1 MKVKKLED
9 LTPHETLFEKM
20 EFSGHFLPVYDG
32 VNITYYKR
40 YRQADIIA
48 PEGYK
53 CPYVEYSPTGQE
65 EHTFLTGTA
74 AKIMLMRELVKNFGV
89 GRQMNLGLEL

>member
-1 MKVKKLED
+1 MRIKKLED
-9 LTPHETLFEKM
+9 LTPHEALFEKM
-20 EFSGHFLPVYDG
+20 AFCGQFLPVLDG
-32 VNITYYKR
+32 VKVIYYKR

-48 PEGYK
+48 PEP
-53 CPYVEYSPTGQE
+53 CEVPYVEYSPSGQE

-89 GRQMNLGLEL
+89 GGQLSLGLE